1 MSDADQQSP
10 ALPLVPFPAPE
21 LVERA
26 RAFRTAGVAPV
37 PAKPSATVLLLRDRA
52 PGNGASDGDG
62 GDPAGGVEVFM
73 LRRRTT
79 MAFAAGMYVFPG
91 GVSDPRDGRCRGI
104 DDTLVVTA
112 IRETFEES
120 GLLLAAGS
128 VADPA
133 ALEADRIA
141 LLEHRASLG
150 DVLERHGL
158 TARPGLLRPWSRWV
172 TPDFE
177 PRRYDTRF
185 LVAVAPAGQDARD
198 TGGESDA
205 AQWVAPAVALAA
217 LERREWLLMPPTEVT
232 LRELVPFRRVAEVF
246 EAAARRDVRPWQA
259 SIDLD
264 ADPPSFVFRSSP

>member
-1 MSDADQQSP
+1 MSDADQ
-10 ALPLVPFPAPE
+10 LPPVLPQVPLPAPE

-26 RAFRTAGVAPV
+26 RAFRVAGVAPV
-37 PAKPSATVLLLRDRA
+37 PAKPSATVLLLRE
-52 PGNGASDGDG
+52 
-62 GDPAGGVEVFM
+62 DPAGVEVFM
-73 LRRRTT
+73 LRRRPT
-79 MAFAAGMYVFPG
+79 MAFAGGMYVFPG
-91 GVSDPRDGRCRGI
+91 GVSDRSDGYCRGV
-104 DDTLVVTA
+104 DDPLVVTA

-120 GLLLAAGS
+120 GLLLASGTM
-128 VADPA
+128 ADPV

-141 LLEHRASLG
+141 LLEHRASLD

-158 TARPGLLRPWSRWV
+158 AARPDLLRPWSRWV
-172 TPDFE
+172 TPEFE

-205 AQWVAPAVALAA
+205 AQWVAPSVALAA
-217 LERREWLLMPPTEVT
+217 AERGEWFLMPPTEVT
-232 LRELVPFRRVAEVF
+232 LRELSSFRRVADVF
-246 EAAARRDVRPWQA
+246 EAAARRGVRPLEA